1 MGNFAEQINHGVP
14 AKRPAPACKE
24 YFDVLETPVGTLHLV
39 FRASVLTG
47 VTFDRPQGMIFRR
60 GGAAPV
66 LKKELT
72 EYFEEGRREFSCKTS
87 FTGGSEFER
96 RVWSALKEVPYG
108 ETRTYKWLA
117 DRIGRPRAFR
127 AVGNALGKNPL
138 PIIFPCHRIIESDG
152 SLGGYSSGTDIKRRL
167 IKLEYYSRQSAGGI
181 YSAK

>member
-1 MGNFAEQINHGVP
+1 MKKSA
-14 AKRPAPACKE
+14 ACKE
-24 YFDVLETPVGTLHLV
+24 SFDVLETPIGTLYLV

-47 VTFDRPQGMIFRR
+47 ITFDRPREMIFKS
-60 GGAAPV
+60 GEATAVGN
-66 LKKELT
+66 ELA
-72 EYFEEGRREFSCKTS
+72 EYFERGRRDFSCETS

-117 DRIGRPRAFR
+117 ARIGRPRACR
-127 AVGNALGKNPL
+127 AVGNALGKNPI

-167 IKLEYYSRQSAGGI
+167 IELEYYSSR
-181 YSAK
+181 